1 MGNTR
6 VTERQRRRVAYQEQR
21 DRAANQKIEISM
33 AQKLGRRLTKEQR
46 QLIDDEPRVEK
57 NYKIFKW

>member
-1 MGNTR
+1 M
-6 VTERQRRRVAYQEQR
+6 YQEQR